1 MTCQTCQSAVPP
13 GARFCPGCGARLTGH
28 PALSTTAGGE
38 HRQITVMF
46 ADLVGSTRLSAEL
59 HPEDLRELL
68 RSYQQ
73 ICADEV
79 ERGSGMIASYMG
91 DGVMA
96 YFGYPRASEDAA
108 IRAADAALGVTR
120 RVTELGERL
129 KAEQGIDLATR
140 VALHTGRVLVG
151 QMGSGENRDHHAI
164 TGIVPNLAARL
175 EGLAPRNGIVVSE
188 QTRALIVPAFRVEPM
203 GHYDLKGIPAP
214 VQAFRVLGRNAAA
227 GVLQTSGRPLVGR
240 AAKLEALRTAWHRA
254 CAGTAVLAT
263 VVAEAGA
270 GKTAT
275 AAAFINEARIQR
287 SQLFE
292 LAGTQ
297 AGQNSPFACM
307 RETVARHLNATGA
320 TRPHEAREALRQ
332 WLGGTDAGTETHV
345 EILTALWRGETA
357 EGPEGRGSLFAA
369 AAALIDALPAPVLLV
384 LEDAHWIDPSTLEL
398 VDRLMAASSAGRL
411 VLSLTRPDAP
421 HVWSRPE
428 DPRLLLDRLS
438 SEGCREM
445 IEAVAGCKVETSLA
459 RRIEAATDGL
469 PLYVEEFTKALIE
482 LGFVDQR
489 RGVLR
494 AVDLDASVET
504 PTSLLDLITSRL
516 DMLGNAKSLAQIAAV
531 LGRQFDH
538 DALVAVSQQPA
549 GEVDQALNALKKAG
563 IVASMPDGGIGFR
576 HALFQNAAYESLLRP
591 ARRTWH
597 RRYLDWLKSAPERMA
612 AIRPETI
619 AFHLEA
625 CDEHRDAAERY
636 VEAGLAANRASASR
650 EAAVHFARA
659 RDLLAIAPPPAAPGA
674 LEAHDGLATARLRA
688 QVLLAGALLSSS
700 GPGAAETRAA
710 YDEALRLAEAVP
722 ESDWHLAAYWGW
734 WRVSDSFA
742 AMAVRA
748 RRLLEVSKRMHGAEF
763 KLQAMH
769 CAWANTFLMGE
780 LDASVETAR
789 DGLELYEEA
798 GFDHLRTLYGGHDCK
813 VCALGETALATW
825 LLGAGDA
832 ASAYADQALAHA
844 DALGHVGS
852 LLHALDI
859 AIMLHHYRRDGD
871 AVARHAERLLALGT
885 EHDLDEY
892 RAKADVFLGWREI
905 DAGRQAAGLDRLDA
919 GFAILLE
926 IGTPEDFPVYQCMR
940 AEALRHLGD
949 PDAALDALRGGR
961 AVLVEQ
967 GVAFWAAEIA
977 RQEAE
982 AELSRER
989 PNEAFVA
996 QRLEE
1001 AERIASSQ
1009 NALALMLRTRLTALA
1024 FARRIGRTA
1033 HASSALAEVL
1043 DRFAPAA
1050 GGRDIEDARAAL
1062 AAAPES

>member
-1 MTCQTCQSAVPP
+1 MTCQTCQSTVPE
-13 GARFCPGCGARLTGH
+13 GARFCPGCGARLTAH
-28 PALSTTAGGE
+28 PALSTAEGGE

-79 ERGSGMIASYMG
+79 ESGGGMIASYMG

-108 IRAADAALGVTR
+108 IRAADAALGVTH

-151 QMGSGENRDHHAI
+151 QMGSGENRDNHAI

-175 EGLAPRNGIVVSE
+175 EGLAPRNGLIVSE
-188 QTRALIVPAFRVEPM
+188 QTRALIEPAFRVEPM
-203 GHYDLKGIPAP
+203 GFYDLKGIPAP
-214 VQAFRVLGRNAAA
+214 VQAFRVLGRNAGA
-227 GVLQTSGRPLVGR
+227 GVLRTSGRPLVAR
-240 AAKLEALRTAWHRA
+240 AAKLEALKTAWHRA
-254 CAGTAVLAT
+254 CAGASVLASI
-263 VVAEAGA
+263 VAEAGA

-275 AAAFINEARIQR
+275 AAAFINDAHIQR
-287 SQLFE
+287 SQVFE

-297 AGQNSPFACM
+297 AGQNSPFACL
-307 RETVARHLNATGA
+307 RETLARYLNATGA
-320 TRPHEAREALRQ
+320 TSPHEAREALRH
-332 WLGGTDAGTETHV
+332 WLGRTDAATEPHI
-345 EILTALWRGETA
+345 EILTALWRGDTA
-357 EGPEGRGSLFAA
+357 EGPEGRGALFAA
-369 AAALIDALPAPVLLV
+369 AAALIEALPAPVLLV

-398 VDRLMAASSAGRL
+398 VDRLMVSSSMGRL

-428 DPRLLLDRLS
+428 DPRLQLDRLS

-469 PLYVEEFTKALIE
+469 PLYIEEFTKALIE
-482 LGFVDQR
+482 AGLVHR
-489 RGVLR
+489 RRNVLR

-538 DALVAVSQQPA
+538 DALVAVSQQPVD
-549 GEVDQALNALKKAG
+549 EVDQALSALKKAG

-597 RRYLDWLKSAPERMA
+597 RRYLDWLKSSPERMA

-625 CDEHRDAAERY
+625 CDEDHAAAEHY

-650 EAAVHFARA
+650 EAAAHFGRA
-659 RDLLAIAPPPAAPGA
+659 RDLLATAPPPAAPAA
-674 LEAHDGLATARLRA
+674 LRSHDGLATAKLRA
-688 QVLLAGALLSSS
+688 QVLLAGALLSAS

-710 YDEALRLAEAVP
+710 YDEALRLAESLP

-734 WRVSDSFA
+734 WQVSDNFA
-742 AMAVRA
+742 AMTVRA
-748 RRLLEVSKRMHGAEF
+748 RRLLDVSKRMQGAEF

-780 LDASVETAR
+780 LEASVATAR

-813 VCALGETALATW
+813 VCALGETALASW

-832 ASAYADQALAHA
+832 AANDVDRALAHA
-844 DALGHVGS
+844 EAIGHVGS

-859 AIMLHHYRRDGD
+859 SVMLHHYRRDGD
-871 AVARHAERLLALGT
+871 AVAHHARHLLVLGT

-892 RAKADVFLGWREI
+892 RAKADIFLGWRDI
-905 DAGRQAAGLDRLDA
+905 DAGRLQAGLDRLDS
-919 GFAILLE
+919 GFAVLHE

-940 AEALRHLGD
+940 AEALRRLGD
-949 PDAALDALRGGR
+949 PDGALEALSSGR

-982 AELSRER
+982 AELSRAR
-989 PNEAFVA
+989 PNDAFVA

-1009 NALALMLRTRLTALA
+1009 GAVALVLRTRLTALG
-1024 FARRIGRTA
+1024 FAQRLGRA
-1033 HASSALAEVL
+1033 GPARQALAEVL
-1043 DRFAPAA
+1043 DRFAPEAA
-1050 GGRDIEDARAAL
+1050 GRDIEDARAAL
-1062 AAAPES
+1062 ASVPAP